1 MKLEYKDGLL
11 YTSLKISYHG
21 KTVEINNIVV
31 DTGASFCIIEP
42 SSIEELGIIL
52 NKDDEIETFY
62 GVNGIFSYVKRTAD
76 SIILD
81 KVILNN
87 IDFYMGTI
95 DDNING
101 LLGLDVL
108 IKSNA
113 SINIG
118 DMNIKFKDC

>member
-1 MKLEYKDGLL
+1 M
-11 YTSLKISYHG
+11 
-21 KTVEINNIVV
+21 
-31 DTGASFCIIEP
+31 
-42 SSIEELGIIL
+42 
-52 NKDDEIETFY
+52 
-62 GVNGIFSYVKRTAD
+62 KRTAD

-113 SINIG
+113 SINLG

>member
-11 YTSLKISYHG
+11 YTSLKINYDG
-21 KTVEINNIVV
+21 KTVEVNNIVV
-31 DTGASFCIIEP
+31 DTGASFCIIDP
-42 SSIEELGIIL
+42 SSIEELGITL

-113 SINIG
+113 SINLE

>member
-1 MKLEYKDGLL
+1 LKLEYKDGLL
-11 YTSLKISYHG
+11 YTSLKINYHG
-21 KTVEINNIVV
+21 KTVEVNNIVV

-42 SSIEELGIIL
+42 SSIEELGITL

-62 GVNGIFSYVKRTAD
+62 GVNGIFSYVKRTSD

-81 KVILNN
+81 EVILNN

-113 SINIG
+113 SINLG
-118 DMNIKFKDC
+118 DMNIKFKD